1 MNSLK
6 LVEEEVKERDLFF
19 FSLQFKILIERYLM
33 FMKRVNSHKG
43 YKNETLE
50 VLKQSVAKESLLSIT
65 VPYLDAD

>member
-1 MNSLK
+1 
-6 LVEEEVKERDLFF
+6 
-19 FSLQFKILIERYLM
+19 M

>member
-1 MNSLK
+1 VKKMNSLK

-43 YKNETLE
+43 YKN
-50 VLKQSVAKESLLSIT
+50 KKYKEGHFKLIKDKILQ
-65 VPYLDAD
+65 